1 MRTINSATA
10 EWKIKTLKKKKLQSI
25 MIVTFTKLFVTR
37 IVANNN
43 SESLSKLFIFLSD
56 EWFSSSISFKSEG
69 DNEKKAI
76 SDADA
81 KPDTPNKRVANIIA
95 IMADTEGVVTDILN
109 ASVNTEAIKQGSGSK
124 I

>member
-1 MRTINSATA
+1 
-10 EWKIKTLKKKKLQSI
+10 
-25 MIVTFTKLFVTR
+25 MIVTFTKLFVTK

-56 EWFSSSISFKSEG
+56 EWFSSSISFKSDG
-69 DNEKKAI
+69 DSEKKAI
-76 SDADA
+76 SDAEA
-81 KPDTPNKRVANIIA
+81 KPETPSNRVANIIA
-95 IMADTEGVVTDILN
+95 IIADTEGVVTDILS